1 MAGVFTQPGSLAAL
15 AKGRSG
21 LIVDDVAGHRRL
33 ARRSAISRVA
43 GPKRLVYGQ
52 NRGLYDELKANSAN
66 AQKVGGILDKNLT
79 ERRETSAQQWAET
92 VQAADDAMRS
102 IGDAIRPATDMA
114 ARGLTAVAQGITK
127 LSDGFPAVV
136 IGIGGVVAAIL
147 AFKTASSAFK
157 IGRGVLNIA
166 CGRRLGR
173 AAHEDNAVTDLPKT
187 GSKVIDAGLGV
198 LGNGSLPWVG

>member
-1 MAGVFTQPGSLAAL
+1 KAQIDKEVDPEKARAAL
-15 AKGRSG
+15 DALEKTLRTGDIFADMQVKAA
-21 LIVDDVAGHRRL
+21 LTA
-33 ARRSAISRVA
+33 
-43 GPKRLVYGQ
+43 YGQ
-52 NRGLYDELKANSAN
+52 NRGLYQELKANSAN
-66 AQKVGGILDKNLT
+66 AQKVGGILDKNLA

-114 ARGLTAVAQGITK
+114 AKGLTAVAQGITR

-136 IGIGGVVAAIL
+136 TGIGGIVAAIL

-166 CGRRLGR
+166 RGR
-173 AAHEDNAVTDLPKT
+173 
-187 GSKVIDAGLGV
+187 
-198 LGNGSLPWVG
+198 

>member
-1 MAGVFTQPGSLAAL
+1 M
-15 AKGRSG
+15 
-21 LIVDDVAGHRRL
+21 IVDDVAGHRRL

-102 IGDAIRPATDMA
+102 IGMPSARP
-114 ARGLTAVAQGITK
+114 LTWR
-127 LSDGFPAVV
+127 P
-136 IGIGGVVAAIL
+136 
-147 AFKTASSAFK
+147 
-157 IGRGVLNIA
+157 
-166 CGRRLGR
+166 
-173 AAHEDNAVTDLPKT
+173 ED
-187 GSKVIDAGLGV
+187 
-198 LGNGSLPWVG
+198 